1 MKIKISI
8 HPDKHTQKPKYYG
21 GLAYGYETEELTLQE
36 LSVKIEQGHTV
47 VPSLLKGGHR
57 KNVNFISSQVIF
69 LDFDENE
76 NPTDKISEIEEYGIK
91 VNLFYNSYS
100 HTADF
105 NKFRLGI
112 VLDTQIEDAVLF
124 KNMITSLIQV
134 GNSDGACK
142 DLSRMFYAGTNS
154 KVLCEDLNS
163 FEVVKGA
170 FTDLINKNKVQN
182 HYNRTYKKVLSVSK
196 SSSSKERG
204 GNTALSINTIEE
216 AEYTPKVTIRK
227 FNYKEAC
234 NNSKVFNGFDKGF
247 IHLKYM
253 QLRALVTNMQYAKGG
268 LKWVQDKMNL
278 RGDYNGSDYSLL
290 SSIPKYNYK
299 PEVMAS
305 FDTNATSYHNIIELD
320 DTVRENITQIRE
332 INKQDVAII
341 SKTMRK
347 HHANALTSANRVSVI
362 NAPTGTGKTELM
374 ISMPNVI
381 IGSPTHRLKN
391 EMAERMETKGL
402 PYVFTPDNPIFVSTQ
417 LQERFDNLQA
427 MEESSLAFNLMKD
440 VANAD
445 EVEGVDYLA
454 EDTSI
459 AIEYKAKLVEAYESE
474 VTVLTTHKRLML
486 TPHLFQNKE
495 VVYFDE
501 DITHLLLHLKSVNN
515 KYVHNKLHSLIR
527 GAAKGSD
534 FEKDCRMVLKEV
546 SEITQNRVGVLRTST
561 KYLDRNG
568 FFTRLASIE
577 GCSLLA
583 GFIKSSDSLLLA
595 DGEDISQYY
604 YGEIKRISKVFSNV
618 VIFSATAQRFFY
630 DRLFKLSKE
639 PYDFFHCGYAK
650 NITPIKHNVQKS
662 YSKSALKRSEFP
674 QIDSNI
680 LITYK
685 DYAKTFPNQTEQDVY
700 FGNTEGVDKYKGL
713 DISIVGALLEPVNS
727 TIMKATLLGLPI
739 ESTIKNNVRVT
750 LDHFSFNFFTFEDKN
765 LANIELRT
773 AQSHIKQ
780 GNRARTTRTSAKV
793 DIHTSLPIEDSD
805 IFTGKN
811 FIKSIDNSLEPIS
824 TEYIAGIDVH
834 NWELIKALEESLP
847 PKEQDEQLNINFAS

>member
-1 MKIKISI
+1 
-8 HPDKHTQKPKYYG
+8 
-21 GLAYGYETEELTLQE
+21 
-36 LSVKIEQGHTV
+36 
-47 VPSLLKGGHR
+47 
-57 KNVNFISSQVIF
+57 
-69 LDFDENE
+69 
-76 NPTDKISEIEEYGIK
+76 
-91 VNLFYNSYS
+91 
-100 HTADF
+100 
-105 NKFRLGI
+105 
-112 VLDTQIEDAVLF
+112 
-124 KNMITSLIQV
+124 
-134 GNSDGACK
+134 
-142 DLSRMFYAGTNS
+142 
-154 KVLCEDLNS
+154 
-163 FEVVKGA
+163 
-170 FTDLINKNKVQN
+170 
-182 HYNRTYKKVLSVSK
+182 
-196 SSSSKERG
+196 
-204 GNTALSINTIEE
+204 
-216 AEYTPKVTIRK
+216 
-227 FNYKEAC
+227 
-234 NNSKVFNGFDKGF
+234 
-247 IHLKYM
+247 
-253 QLRALVTNMQYAKGG
+253 
-268 LKWVQDKMNL
+268 
-278 RGDYNGSDYSLL
+278 
-290 SSIPKYNYK
+290 
-299 PEVMAS
+299 
-305 FDTNATSYHNIIELD
+305 
-320 DTVRENITQIRE
+320 ITQIRE

-674 QIDSNI
+674 
-680 LITYK
+680 
-685 DYAKTFPNQTEQDVY
+685 
-700 FGNTEGVDKYKGL
+700 
-713 DISIVGALLEPVNS
+713 
-727 TIMKATLLGLPI
+727 
-739 ESTIKNNVRVT
+739 
-750 LDHFSFNFFTFEDKN
+750 
-765 LANIELRT
+765 
-773 AQSHIKQ
+773 
-780 GNRARTTRTSAKV
+780 
-793 DIHTSLPIEDSD
+793 
-805 IFTGKN
+805 
-811 FIKSIDNSLEPIS
+811 
-824 TEYIAGIDVH
+824 
-834 NWELIKALEESLP
+834 
-847 PKEQDEQLNINFAS
+847 